1 MVQEDGTREVT
12 GTRVAAMAMATT
24 EVMDRVATDRATM
37 AAMVATVVMEAT
49 ATTTMDMAKAAGE
62 AMIRD
67 MAMEAMRVSTCNW
80 HFFFFSPYSHS
91 LSFIEIYDANDD
103 GCSAS

>member
-1 MVQEDGTREVT
+1 MVQEAGTREVT

-24 EVMDRVATDRATM
+24 VVMDRVAMDRATT
-37 AAMVATVVMEAT
+37 AAMVATVVMAAT

-80 HFFFFSPYSHS
+80 HFFFFSLFPVSYTHLTLPTS
-91 LSFIEIYDANDD
+91 
-103 GCSAS
+103 CCV